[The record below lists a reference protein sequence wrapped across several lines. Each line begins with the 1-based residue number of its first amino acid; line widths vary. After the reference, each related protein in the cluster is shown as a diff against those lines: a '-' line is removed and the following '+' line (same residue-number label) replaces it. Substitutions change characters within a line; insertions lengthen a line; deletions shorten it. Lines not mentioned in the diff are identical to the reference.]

1 MANSPWKFGINPD
14 IFQGD
19 IEQKCVWVFSF
30 WTPRILFQ
38 LMSLVEDLMREVQ
51 DLQAASKDLPSKMN
65 ELLADVSGLITVC
78 QIFDE
83 YY

>member
-1 MANSPWKFGINPD
+1 
-14 IFQGD
+14 
-19 IEQKCVWVFSF
+19 
-30 WTPRILFQ
+30 
-38 LMSLVEDLMREVQ
+38 MSLVEDLMREVQ